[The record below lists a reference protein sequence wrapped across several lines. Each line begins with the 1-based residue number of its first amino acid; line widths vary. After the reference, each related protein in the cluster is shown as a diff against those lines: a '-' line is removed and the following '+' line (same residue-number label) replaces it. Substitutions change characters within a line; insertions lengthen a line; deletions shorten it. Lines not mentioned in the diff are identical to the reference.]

1 MDKDLIK
8 QKIASAFENFEI
20 SIRHHTDIN
29 VKRADDGWSV
39 AEVADHIVKSTNVHL
54 GGTTKTNRPYDQ
66 HAEGIRDLF
75 LNFQTKFPAAPNLQP
90 DQKRFSVD
98 EAVSS
103 LDAAKESI
111 FKMIERDDL
120 TETCVDIELPVWGN
134 LTKYEWLVLFENHII
149 RHTKQINEFR
159 PIGAILSQ

>member
-1 MDKDLIK
+1 MLCIPLPTISILFISNHTSVDKDLIK
-8 QKIASAFENFEI
+8 QKIASAFENFKN

-75 LNFQTKFPAAPNLQP
+75 LNFQTKFPAAPNLRLP
-90 DQKRFSVD
+90 ISFLNFFSSA
-98 EAVSS
+98 AV
-103 LDAAKESI
+103 
-111 FKMIERDDL
+111 R
-120 TETCVDIELPVWGN
+120 V
-134 LTKYEWLVLFENHII
+134 
-149 RHTKQINEFR
+149 
-159 PIGAILSQ
+159 GAISINVISLKPFAKRYSAS